1 MEETI
6 VEEWLKSLQ
15 MEQYADSFI
24 DNGYDDLEICKQ
36 IGAPDLDAIGVV
48 NPGHR
53 TALLNAVLLLREE
66 GAASVYFTVE
76 EAQLAARDHSA
87 LRNSSGSRGRSSR
100 SSRGSGSTASTPG
113 DAPPSM
119 ALPLNASTTPTRY
132 MDAYEAGRAELVR
145 LPHTQLSGL
154 LKERLTQDAVDLAT
168 HPYTTQELSYTTQAL
183 SYTTQALSYT
193 TQALSYTTQALSYI
207 NQALSYTTQALSYI
221 NQALSYT
228 TQALSYTTQALS
240 YTTQALSY
248 TTQALSY
255 INQALSYT
263 SQALSYTSKVVIHHQ
278 DSPGTVLYLLRSEE
292 VKEEE
297 EEEEVKEEGEEEA
310 KEEGEEEAK

>member
-1 MEETI
+1 MMEETI

-113 DAPPSM
+113 DAPPSV
-119 ALPLNASTTPTRY
+119 ALPLNASTTPARY

-168 HPYTTQELSYTTQAL
+168 HPYTTQ
-183 SYTTQALSYT
+183 
-193 TQALSYTTQALSYI
+193 
-207 NQALSYTTQALSYI
+207 
-221 NQALSYT
+221 
-228 TQALSYTTQALS
+228 
-240 YTTQALSY
+240 
-248 TTQALSY
+248 
-255 INQALSYT
+255 
-263 SQALSYTSKVVIHHQ
+263 
-278 DSPGTVLYLLRSEE
+278 VLL
-292 VKEEE
+292 
-297 EEEEVKEEGEEEA
+297 
-310 KEEGEEEAK
+310 